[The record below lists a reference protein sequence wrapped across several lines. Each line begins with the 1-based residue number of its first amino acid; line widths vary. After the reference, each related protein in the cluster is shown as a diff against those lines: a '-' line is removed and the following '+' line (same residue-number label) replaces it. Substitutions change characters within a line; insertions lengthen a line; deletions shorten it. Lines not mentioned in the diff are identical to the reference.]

1 MDDDLAQ
8 HYQGSPELL
17 MFLASTVHDMKNS
30 ISVLS
35 GTLEHL
41 LAATP
46 ARPADNMQP
55 DPAGHEPQYQ
65 QLGQMLYQTR
75 RLNDSLIQLLALY
88 KEVGKPGYPFDPT
101 PHSVRE
107 LVEQVEGQAR
117 ILLQSR
123 GITFATDFAPDAI
136 WTFDEELVIGVLVHA
151 INNAIRYTRDRIV
164 LSVRADGDHLE
175 LRVED
180 NGDGFPPAMLDAGAG
195 AGKADDT
202 GAASGASSATY
213 AARGAAVNFSN
224 NSSGLGLYFSSEV
237 ARMHSHRQRHGSIAL
252 ENGGLLGGGCFVLR
266 LP

>member
-1 MDDDLAQ
+1 MDDDLSQ

-41 LAATP
+41 LATP
-46 ARPADNMQP
+46 PAAQAAAAAAG
-55 DPAGHEPQYQ
+55 PAQYQ
-65 QLGQMLYQTR
+65 ELGQMLYQTR

-88 KEVGKPGYPFDPT
+88 KEVGKPGYPFDPA
-101 PHSVRE
+101 PRSVRE

-117 ILLQSR
+117 ILLHSR
-123 GITFATDFAPDAI
+123 GIAFETDFAPDAI

-151 INNAIRYTRDRIV
+151 INNAIRYTRDRIR
-164 LSVRADGDHLE
+164 LSVRKDGDFLE

-180 NGDGFPPAMLDAGAG
+180 NGSGFPQAMLDAGAN
-195 AGKADDT
+195 AMDT
-202 GAASGASSATY
+202 REVRVRFSS
-213 AARGAAVNFSN
+213 

-237 ARMHSHRQRHGSIAL
+237 ARMHRHRQRTGAIAL
-252 ENGGLLGGGCFVLR
+252 ENGGSLGGGCFVLR

>member
-41 LAATP
+41 LAAAP
-46 ARPADNMQP
+46 AAAPVAAQS
-55 DPAGHEPQYQ
+55 GEPQYQ

-123 GITFATDFAPDAI
+123 GIAFATDFAPDAI

-164 LSVRADGDHLE
+164 LSVRVDGDHLE

-180 NGDGFPPAMLDAGAG
+180 NGDGFPPAMLGAG
-195 AGKADDT
+195 ANAGN
-202 GAASGASSATY
+202 ATQ

>member
-1 MDDDLAQ
+1 MDDDLSQ

-46 ARPADNMQP
+46 VAMAAP
-55 DPAGHEPQYQ
+55 DASTAEPQPQYQ

-88 KEVGKPGYPFDPT
+88 KEVGKPGYPFDPV

-107 LVEQVEGQAR
+107 LVEQVQGQAR

-164 LSVRADGDHLE
+164 LTVRVDGEHLE

-180 NGDGFPPAMLDAGAG
+180 NGDGFPPAMLGAG
-195 AGKADDT
+195 AAAKA
-202 GAASGASSATY
+202 SN
-213 AARGAAVNFSN
+213 AAVNFSN

>member
-1 MDDDLAQ
+1 MDDDLSQ

-41 LAATP
+41 LAAAP
-46 ARPADNMQP
+46 AAAPAAAQS
-55 DPAGHEPQYQ
+55 GEPQYQ

-88 KEVGKPGYPFDPT
+88 KEVGKPGYPFDPV

-107 LVEQVEGQAR
+107 LVEQVQGQAR

-164 LSVRADGDHLE
+164 LTVRVDGEHLE

-180 NGDGFPPAMLDAGAG
+180 NGDGFPPAMLDAGA
-195 AGKADDT
+195 
-202 GAASGASSATY
+202 AANTSNATR

>member
-1 MDDDLAQ
+1 MDDDLSQ

-41 LAATP
+41 LAAGP
-46 ARPADNMQP
+46 QPADPPSSPPQQQQ
-55 DPAGHEPQYQ
+55 QYQ
-65 QLGQMLYQTR
+65 ELGQMLYQTR

-107 LVEQVEGQAR
+107 LVEQVQGQAR

-123 GITFATDFAPDAI
+123 GIAFETDFAQGAI

-151 INNAIRYTRDRIV
+151 INNAIRYTRDRIR
-164 LSVRADGDHLE
+164 LSVRVDGDYLE

-180 NGDGFPPAMLDAGAG
+180 NGDGFPPAMLEAGAN
-195 AGKADDT
+195 ASN
-202 GAASGASSATY
+202 AAQ
-213 AARGAAVNFSN
+213 AARGAAVHFSN

-237 ARMHSHRQRHGSIAL
+237 ARMHRHRQRDGAIAL
-252 ENGGLLGGGCFVLR
+252 ENGGSLGGGCFVLR

>member
-1 MDDDLAQ
+1 MDDDLSQ

-41 LAATP
+41 LTNVPASAAAPVP
-46 ARPADNMQP
+46 AAAEPA
-55 DPAGHEPQYQ
+55 QYQ

-88 KEVGKPGYPFDPT
+88 KEVGKPGYPFDPS
-101 PHSVRE
+101 PRSVRE

-123 GITFATDFAPDAI
+123 GIAFDTDFAPDAI

-151 INNAIRYTRDRIV
+151 INNAIRYTRDRIR
-164 LSVRADGDHLE
+164 LSVRVDGDYLE

-180 NGDGFPPAMLDAGAG
+180 NGDGFPPAMLAAGAQ
-195 AGKADDT
+195 AMDVRDVQVRF
-202 GAASGASSATY
+202 SS
-213 AARGAAVNFSN
+213 

-237 ARMHSHRQRHGSIAL
+237 ARMHRHRQRTGAIAL
-252 ENGGLLGGGCFVLR
+252 ENGGDLGGGCFVLR